1 MLGPTFRAGLVLW
14 LKRKGH
20 FQERVGTAP
29 CSINSGRSTR
39 TLTLVFCKLPAVT
52 CGLIAG
58 TRGVTVQVR
67 DLVPTPRR
75 AWLDF
80 SAKPTRSQSLLTPR
94 PRGSEGTRTRLPV
107 PSGVGSSGISTPTP
121 AQFPRVGIELSPP
134 CNAALQLDDPPYTLL
149 RAGRP
154 LYQDRIFRGGKC
166 SRVRSRGRHF

>member
-14 LKRKGH
+14 LKEGKGISRACRNRPLLH
-20 FQERVGTAP
+20 QLGKIHLHTHP
-29 CSINSGRSTR
+29 C
-39 TLTLVFCKLPAVT
+39 VCKLPAVT

-58 TRGVTVQVR
+58 TRGVAVQVR
-67 DLVPTPRR
+67 DLIPTPPQ

-134 CNAALQLDDPPYTLL
+134 CNAALQLNNPPYT
-149 RAGRP
+149 
-154 LYQDRIFRGGKC
+154 
-166 SRVRSRGRHF
+166 